1 VFSYD
6 PVAESLAELGY
17 ETAAIDGAF
26 RQRRFASA
34 EEQAHILEA
43 LDSAG
48 INAEGLE
55 ADGWLYAQ
63 LYVSRPKKG
72 AAAGLASAL
81 NSVST
86 EDTAPDERG

>member
-1 VFSYD
+1 MAHFVLRMFSYD

-17 ETAAIDGAF
+17 ETAAIDGVY

-34 EEQAHILEA
+34 EEQAHIL
-43 LDSAG
+43 DSLNTAG
-48 INAEGLE
+48 IDPEGLE
-55 ADGWLYAQ
+55 AEGWLYAQ

-81 NSVST
+81 STVSV
-86 EDTAPDERG
+86 D